1 MAIQPTKVVIDDKAS
16 GTQLIQAMVATGRYG
31 VTRRQPTWDTIMRTR
46 RR

>member
-1 MAIQPTKVVIDDKAS
+1 MAIQPTEVLIDDKAS
-16 GTQLIQAMVATGRYG
+16 GTLIQTMVATGRHG